1 MANTTKRLV
10 GVIFFVI
17 VTAILYF
24 KSGRQNADEVKRI
37 NEFFDSFKAEGG
49 APLPQAVGKASV
61 AGTYNLELVP
71 MDGKLRSADGG
82 SVAYALMQPPFDSS
96 HGSNIIRMPGTGDL
110 LVTWFSG
117 EEEGGDGVAI
127 VVARLENGAS
137 SWSTPKVVSRKSM
150 RSAQNPV
157 LWYDPRAG
165 VLHLY
170 HTSQEAFMG
179 QATSVVLRLSSTD
192 GGDTWSEPSVLFDE
206 PGAFLRNQVISSHD
220 GSEFLLPMYHTPE
233 GFFAHKSQYSSILRS
248 SDGGAYWKPVHS
260 FPPGR
265 CVQPSVVRV
274 GASKHLV
281 SYFRSRAADSIYV
294 STSLDDGMTWSEP
307 RRTTLPNN
315 NSGIQAVALAS
326 GRVAI
331 AFNNLEGDHAR
342 WPISLALTAPLVP
355 DAAASGGVANVDFIE
370 YVRDLEPLAP
380 AGVNVDTA
388 SLFPGG
394 EFSYPSLLQSPDGD
408 IHVTY
413 TFKRETIKYV
423 RVSEEWIMQG
433 TSVGD
438 FVPPKR

>member
-220 GSEFLLPMYHTPE
+220 GSEFLLPMVSERVPRIAAMTSRADTRTPWPP
-233 GFFAHKSQYSSILRS
+233 HSTTHRMVSSRTSRNIL
-248 SDGGAYWKPVHS
+248 
-260 FPPGR
+260 
-265 CVQPSVVRV
+265 Q
-274 GASKHLV
+274 
-281 SYFRSRAADSIYV
+281 SYEAAMVAPIGTPCIRSRQGGVCSRASFAWAHP
-294 STSLDDGMTWSEP
+294 STSSPTS
-307 RRTTLPNN
+307 
-315 NSGIQAVALAS
+315 
-326 GRVAI
+326 
-331 AFNNLEGDHAR
+331 
-342 WPISLALTAPLVP
+342 
-355 DAAASGGVANVDFIE
+355 AAAPQI
-370 YVRDLEPLAP
+370 
-380 AGVNVDTA
+380 
-388 SLFPGG
+388 
-394 EFSYPSLLQSPDGD
+394 PSTFLQVWMTG
-408 IHVTY
+408 
-413 TFKRETIKYV
+413 
-423 RVSEEWIMQG
+423 
-433 TSVGD
+433 
-438 FVPPKR
+438 